1 MSLQRTFAMIKPD
14 ATRRHL
20 TGSILKLA
28 EQAGLAPIALKR
40 LRLDQKSAEAMYA
53 EHAAQPWFRD
63 QVDYMVSGPV
73 VAVVFEGAD
82 AIIRWRALMGPTDRT
97 KAPEGTIRNLFAV
110 SYREN
115 SVHGSDSEEA
125 ATREIGLF
133 FSGIEIA

>member
-1 MSLQRTFAMIKPD
+1 MPVQRTFAMIKPD

-40 LRLDQKSAEAMYA
+40 LRLDQRSAEEMYC
-53 EHAAQPWFRD
+53 EHAAQSWFRD
-63 QVDYMVSGPV
+63 QVEYMLSGPV
-73 VAVVFEGAD
+73 VAIVFEGED
-82 AIIRWRALMGPTDRT
+82 AIARWRGLMGPTDRT
-97 KAPEGTIRNLFAV
+97 KAPEGTIRNLYAV

-125 ATREIGLF
+125 AAREIGLF
-133 FSGIEIA
+133 FAGIEIA